1 MEAEIQ
7 AAAAHARRDRASIR
21 LIAVSKT
28 QPVAAIRSAHAAGI
42 DNFGENYLQE
52 AVPKIVHCADMQVTW
67 HYIGAIQSNK
77 TRVIAENFDWV
88 HTIDREKIARRLND
102 QCPGGKR
109 LNVCLQVNVDADPN
123 KAGVRPQDVAQLLAA
138 AADLEN
144 LAVRGLMTILHPDT
158 EPEQGYQR
166 LQQLFQQLASSANDQ
181 WDTLSMGM
189 SGDYVQAIAAG
200 ATCIRVGTAIFG
212 PRILS
217 NQ

>member
-1 MEAEIQ
+1 VEAEIQ